1 MVEVAEAYSAI
12 VSNENDTVVT
22 FHVFLSVVCL
32 RSANRMYKS
41 HGIEMGL
48 DKLRLQRRQCNF
60 FLGGGGRKS
69 ADARS
74 TGTPRVWRGFV
85 WGGCALPVW
94 SIALENFWNFTYKYV
109 RFGAFWQFCLGG
121 QKDILGPVF
130 LVGDRPLAPT
140 STPLCVWFDWSI
152 SDE

>member
-60 FLGGGGRKS
+60 FWGGGGEKARTREAPERRGS
-69 ADARS
+69 GEGSSGEDAPS
-74 TGTPRVWRGFV
+74 Q
-85 WGGCALPVW
+85 C
-94 SIALENFWNFTYKYV
+94 
-109 RFGAFWQFCLGG
+109 GA
-121 QKDILGPVF
+121 
-130 LVGDRPLAPT
+130 
-140 STPLCVWFDWSI
+140 
-152 SDE
+152 